1 MFTHAELVQNWK
13 TFAAGALPGVDVIE
27 YDQFDFCDPRN
38 EFHINVYASRRAAFA
53 SALRFWVAALAPET
67 DFLRVHGYFTEGSI
81 QDVPFDAYESTVRG
95 LASHLCKP
103 LPEEILF
110 RGKLVEAAKVW
121 LLTGD
126 DAVVA
131 TFEDRYVALRFY
143 STA

>member
-13 TFAAGALPGVDVIE
+13 AFARSSPSSIDLIE
-27 YDQFDFCDPRN
+27 YGQHDFRDPRN
-38 EFHINVYASRRAAFA
+38 EFNIEIYASRRTAFV
-53 SALRFWVAALAPET
+53 SVLRFWVAALAPET
-67 DFLRVHGYFTEGSI
+67 SFFRTHGYFTDGHV
-81 QDVPFDAYESTVRG
+81 QDISCDAYESTVRN
-95 LASHLCKP
+95 LASELRKP

-110 RGKLVEAAKVW
+110 RGKLIEAAKIG

-131 TFEDRYVALRFY
+131 TFEDRYVALRLY